1 MKIKKSFSKSILKKS
16 FLFKNSGIF
25 LTEINRNILNFAGFI
40 ARRIAFNHEKSFSR
54 FIMRLCI
61 GATAVSV
68 MIIIL
73 AVALGNGF
81 QQTVSNKVFSF
92 WGHIHF
98 QSYET
103 ARVQIAE
110 EAPLPNTEQIKEVA
124 LANPAVKSIQTFAT
138 KNAILKSAGS
148 IEGILFKGIGTDYH
162 FENIQPFL
170 REGRWVAFNDSTYSN
185 EINISV
191 KTAEK
196 LNLKLNDEIVV
207 YFIQPD
213 ASPRAR
219 KLTIVGLYKT
229 GISDYD
235 ELIALGDIK
244 LIQRMNNWEQNQVGG
259 YELFLYDYTKMAE
272 VSEELFANLP
282 NQVLSL
288 TIEEI
293 YEGMFDWLNVQTQT
307 IQIVLIIMIAIAALN
322 LITCLLI
329 LVLER
334 TRMAGI
340 LKALGATNKLVRKV
354 FLYQGCIIAL
364 IGIGLGNLIAFLL
377 LLSQHLW
384 GWLKL
389 PEDHYY
395 ISKAE
400 IAFSWEYWLLINGGT
415 ILLCFL
421 TLLIPLTIVR
431 KIQPLKAIQFN

>member
-1 MKIKKSFSKSILKKS
+1 M
-16 FLFKNSGIF
+16 
-25 LTEINRNILNFAGFI
+25 NFASFI
-40 ARRIAFNHEKSFSR
+40 AKRIAFNNEKSFSR

-61 GATAVSV
+61 GATSVSV

-73 AVALGNGF
+73 ALALGNGF

-92 WGHIHF
+92 FGHVRF
-98 QSYET
+98 QSYES

-110 EAPLPNTEQIKEVA
+110 EASLINTPEIKEIA
-124 LANPAVKSIQTFAT
+124 LANPAVKSIQTYAT
-138 KNAILKSAGS
+138 KNAILKSEES
-148 IEGILFKGIGTDYH
+148 IEGILFKGIGTDFH

-170 REGRWVAFNDSTYSN
+170 REGRWVQFNDSSYSN

-191 KTAEK
+191 NTAQK
-196 LNLKLNDEIVV
+196 LNLKLNDDIMV

-213 ASPRAR
+213 ASPRPR
-219 KLTIVGLYKT
+219 KLKIVGLYKT
-229 GISDYD
+229 GIIDYD

-244 LIQRMNNWEQNQVGG
+244 LVQRMNNWEANQVGG
-259 YELFLYDYTKMAE
+259 FELFLHDYTQMDK
-272 VSEELFANLP
+272 VSEELFAELP
-282 NQVLSL
+282 SQVLSL
-288 TIEEI
+288 TIQEI

-307 IQIVLIIMIAIAALN
+307 IQIVLIIMMAIAALN

-334 TRMAGI
+334 TKMAGI
-340 LKALGATNKLVRKV
+340 LKALGATNRQVRRV
-354 FLYQGCIIAL
+354 FLYQGGIIAL
-364 IGIGLGNLIAFLL
+364 TGIFIGNLLAFIILIT
-377 LLSQHLW
+377 QHYW

-395 ISKAE
+395 IAKAE
-400 IAFSWEYWLLINGGT
+400 IAFSLQDWILINGGT
-415 ILLCFL
+415 ALICFL